1 MKYSPLIYGLMSGII
16 FSIVDSGLFLITEKK
31 MAHYLEEK
39 YPELDEYE
47 IPIIIGGAAAA
58 VSLFIANY
66 IEKYLHKYFTIHKF
80 PSLDAL
86 GIIIGVFIVI
96 AIYEGLFKI

>member
-1 MKYSPLIYGLMSGII
+1 MKYSPLIYGLISGII
-16 FSIVDSGLFLITEKK
+16 FSMVDSGLFLITEKK
-31 MAHYLEEK
+31 TYHYLEER

-66 IEKYLHKYFTIHKF
+66 IEKYLHNYFTIHKF
-80 PSLDAL
+80 PSLDAI
-86 GIIIGVFIVI
+86 GIIVGVFIVI
-96 AIYEGLFKI
+96 GIYERLFKI